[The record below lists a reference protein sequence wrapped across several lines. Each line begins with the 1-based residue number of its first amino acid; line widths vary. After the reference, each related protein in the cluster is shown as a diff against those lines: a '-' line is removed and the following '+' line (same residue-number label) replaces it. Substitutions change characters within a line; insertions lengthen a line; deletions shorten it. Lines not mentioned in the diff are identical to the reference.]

1 MMNKRKANQIIRG
14 QNAVDGAGVHLR
26 RVLGPVNIVDFDPF
40 LMLDG
45 FDSEDPKD
53 YIKGFPWHPHR
64 GIETI
69 TYLIKGKVEHGD
81 SLGNKGTIHDLEC
94 QWMTAG
100 SGIIHQ
106 EMPKESER
114 MLGCQLWVNLP
125 ARDKMTIPAYGDIT
139 QEKVTLVEEENAV
152 VRILAGTYKGKSGVF
167 EGKYVKVKYLDIDLA
182 PSSTWTYDETPNDQ
196 TLFIYLLDGNLAVD
210 NNLSQFENKS
220 CAVLFTS
227 SDKDSDIYDSVEVRS
242 GNQGARFVLL
252 AAKPL
257 KEPVAWGGPI
267 VMNTNEELDQAF
279 KELDNGTFIKHSV

>member
-1 MMNKRKANQIIRG
+1 MNKRKANQIIRG